1 MTDSHARE
9 TINRVTVIWLIASA
23 SWVILPYIFHLPIW
37 ALLPFLFMAGW
48 RYMIHAHGWRSPG
61 RIVRLVLLLLATL
74 IIYQYYHTFLG
85 RNAGLTFL
93 LLLMGL
99 KFSELNAERDRILLV
114 FILFLLILGNF
125 LYSQSLWVAGY
136 LVVAVIACLATL
148 VQIQQPTGL
157 TVKKQ
162 LFVSGKLILAALPF
176 MLIMYFL
183 FPRISG
189 GLWGLTNQNT
199 ATSGFSEELRPGS
212 FSRLVEST
220 EPVFRVQFDGNQP
233 PPAAQQYWRGAVLS
247 DTDGRRWFQNKA
259 IISPSAQVINGK
271 QRVTYDVTLE
281 PNKQG
286 WLFPLDLPANKSNRH
301 ILNRGL
307 TLKARHAISE
317 RQLYRLQ
324 SYLSYRTTIP
334 KQLDRYL
341 ALPEQTSRRV
351 RDLANSWRR
360 LATSAGKNINYTIV
374 NQAMNYFR
382 EQPFYYTLEPPLLG
396 GDPVDEFLFETK
408 KGYCEHY
415 AAAFVTLMRA
425 AGVPA
430 RVVVG
435 FQGGEYNPAGKYL
448 TVRQSDAH
456 AWAEYLD
463 PEKGWV
469 RADPTAA
476 VAPSRIEYG
485 IDSLRAMS
493 EQGLGL
499 DLFPDAALRQSLAPG
514 WLRSLGTGLRLRW
527 DAVNFAWY
535 RWVEDFN
542 PQRQGQILKKLGLLN
557 TSWMLRVAVLTA
569 IVIFMLAIFAAFIL
583 RKQETLDKTQKLYL
597 LFCDKLAR
605 AGFDRRTSE
614 GPLSFATRV
623 NKTKP
628 EWATAINKIT
638 DYYIFLRYG
647 KINRATALKNLRL
660 AVQQFKPG

>member
-1 MTDSHARE
+1 MTELHAKE
-9 TINRVTVIWLIASA
+9 TTLWLIASA
-23 SWVILPYIFHLPIW
+23 SWVILPYTLYLPVW
-37 ALLPFLFMAGW
+37 ALLPFLFLAGW
-48 RYMIHAHGWRSPG
+48 RYMVHAHSWRSPG
-61 RIVRLVLLLLATL
+61 RFVRLVLLLLATL
-74 IIYQYYHTFLG
+74 IIYQYYHSFLG
-85 RNAGLTFL
+85 RDAGLTFL

-114 FILFLLILGNF
+114 FILLLLTLGTF

-157 TVKKQ
+157 TVKKR
-162 LFVSGKLILAALPF
+162 LFVSGKLILAALPL
-176 MLIMYFL
+176 MLIMYLL

-189 GLWGLTNQNT
+189 GLWGLSSQTT

-212 FSRLVEST
+212 FSRLVESPV
-220 EPVFRVQFDGNQP
+220 PVFRVQFEGNQAP
-233 PPAAQQYWRGAVLS
+233 PPAALQYWRGAVLS
-247 DTDGRRWFQNKA
+247 DTDGKRWFQNKA
-259 IISPSAQVINGK
+259 VNSPGAQVIDGK
-271 QRVTYDVTLE
+271 QLVTYNVTLE

-286 WLFPLDLPANKSNRH
+286 WLFPLDLPVSKPNRH
-301 ILNRGL
+301 IVNQGL
-307 TLKARHAISE
+307 TLKAPHAIRE
-317 RQLYRLQ
+317 RKRYRLQ

-334 KQLDRYL
+334 VQLDRYL
-341 ALPEQTSRRV
+341 ALPAQTSLRV
-351 RDLANSWRR
+351 IELANKWRAQAAGTKNNANAAIAK
-360 LATSAGKNINYTIV
+360 LAFNH
-374 NQAMNYFR
+374 FR
-382 EQPFYYTLEPPLLG
+382 EQLFYYTLEPPLLG

-435 FQGGEYNPAGKYL
+435 FQGSEYNPAGKYL

-463 PEKGWV
+463 QKSGWV

-485 IDSLRAMS
+485 IDSLRALS
-493 EQGLGL
+493 EKGLNL
-499 DLFPDAALRQSLAPG
+499 DLMPDAALRQNLAPG

-527 DAVNFAWY
+527 DALNFSWY
-535 RWVEDFN
+535 RWVEDFD
-542 PQRQGQILKKLGLLN
+542 PRRQAQILKKLGLFD

-583 RKQETLDKTQKLYL
+583 RKQDSHDKIQKLYL
-597 LFCDKLAR
+597 LFCRKLAKV
-605 AGFDRRTSE
+605 GFHRQLSE
-614 GPLSFATRV
+614 GPLSFATRIK
-623 NKTKP
+623 KTKP

-638 DYYIFLRYG
+638 DYYVLLRYG
-647 KINRATALKNLRL
+647 KTGMHITLKSLRL
-660 AVQQFKPG
+660 AIQDFKPV

>member
-1 MTDSHARE
+1 MTDTHAR
-9 TINRVTVIWLIASA
+9 ITVIWLIATA
-23 SWVILPYIFHLPIW
+23 SWVILPYIFHLPVW

-162 LFVSGKLILAALPF
+162 LFVAGKLILAALPF
-176 MLIMYFL
+176 MLVMYFL

-212 FSRLVEST
+212 FSRLVESRV
-220 EPVFRVQFDGNQP
+220 PVFRVQFERDQP
-233 PPAAQQYWRGAVLS
+233 PPAALQYWRGAVLS

-259 IISPSAQVINGK
+259 VNSVNAQVINGK

-286 WLFPLDLPANKSNRH
+286 WLFPLDLPANKPNRH
-301 ILNRGL
+301 ILSQGL

-317 RQLYRLQ
+317 RQRYRLQ
-324 SYLSYRTTIP
+324 SYLSYDTTIP

-341 ALPEQTSRRV
+341 ALPEQTSQRV
-351 RDLANSWRR
+351 RDLANTWRKQ
-360 LATSAGKNINYTIV
+360 AIGTGGNINAAIV
-374 NQAMNYFR
+374 KQAMGYFR
-382 EQPFYYTLEPPLLG
+382 EQLFYYTLEPPLLG

-463 PEKGWV
+463 QKKGWV

-485 IDSLRAMS
+485 IDSLRVMS
-493 EQGLGL
+493 EKGLGL
-499 DLFPDAALRQSLAPG
+499 DLLPGAALRQSLAPG
-514 WLRSLGTGLRLRW
+514 WLRDLGTGLRMRW

-542 PQRQGQILKKLGLLN
+542 PQRQGQILKKLGLLD

-583 RKQETLDKTQKLYL
+583 RKEVTLDKTQKLYL
-597 LFCDKLAR
+597 SFCRKLANV
-605 AGFDRRTSE
+605 GFNRQLSE
-614 GPLSFATRV
+614 GPLSFASRV
-623 NKTKP
+623 KKTKP
-628 EWATAINKIT
+628 EWAAAINKIT
-638 DYYIFLRYG
+638 DYYILLRYENLG
-647 KINRATALKNLRL
+647 KNITLKNLRL
-660 AVQQFKPG
+660 AIQQFKPL